1 MKRRDFIAFVG
12 GAAVGWP
19 IAARAQQAAMPV
31 IGFLHS
37 GSFDGYT
44 NQAVAFRQG
53 LNEAGFIPGQNVAI
67 EYRWAATQYDQLPAL
82 AADLV
87 GRQVA
92 VLFAGG
98 GQLAG
103 LVASGR
109 SRRARNGR
117 RRSRE
122 LATYRQVLSRTASA
136 KNHSDKD
143 CASLAM
149 SKERI
154 SSSSIGSRKES
165 SSGFPILRRSLWSSR
180 LTSSL
185 RK

>member
-98 GQLAG
+98 GQLA
-103 LVASGR
+103 VRAA
-109 SRRARNGR
+109 RRRV
-117 RRSRE
+117 RRSRLYSRPGRSVRPGCQLE
-122 LATYRQVLSRTASA
+122 PPRRQLDR
-136 KNHSDKD
+136 
-143 CASLAM
+143 
-149 SKERI
+149 
-154 SSSSIGSRKES
+154 G
-165 SSGFPILRRSLWSSR
+165 
-180 LTSSL
+180 
-185 RK
+185 

>member
-98 GQLAG
+98 GQLACA
-103 LVASGR
+103 LPAASSTIPIVFTSGADPVR
-109 SRRARNGR
+109 PGCQLEPPRRQLDRG
-117 RRSRE
+117 
-122 LATYRQVLSRTASA
+122 
-136 KNHSDKD
+136 
-143 CASLAM
+143 
-149 SKERI
+149 
-154 SSSSIGSRKES
+154 
-165 SSGFPILRRSLWSSR
+165 
-180 LTSSL
+180 
-185 RK
+185 

>member
-37 GSFDGYT
+37 GSFEAT
-44 NQAVAFRQG
+44 PTKPSRSAEG

-98 GQLAG
+98 GQLAARAARAASSTIPIVFMSGADRVEFG
-103 LVASGR
+103 LVASLNRPEGNLTGA
-109 SRRARNGR
+109 SFFNRALAPKRLELI
-117 RRSRE
+117 RE
-122 LATYRQVLSRTASA
+122 LLPTAI
-136 KNHSDKD
+136 K
-143 CASLAM
+143 
-149 SKERI
+149 
-154 SSSSIGSRKES
+154 SSYSITRKIP
-165 SSGFPILRRSLWSSR
+165 GTPRNWRA
-180 LTSSL
+180 
-185 RK
+185 

>member
-1 MKRRDFIAFVG
+1 MKRRRFITLVS
-12 GAAVGWP
+12 GALTAWP
-19 IAARAQQAAMPV
+19 LAAHAQQTTIPV

-44 NQAVAFRQG
+44 NQAIAFRQG

-98 GQLAG
+98 GQL
-103 LVASGR
+103 VV
-109 SRRARNGR
+109 RAAR
-117 RRSRE
+117 
-122 LATYRQVLSRTASA
+122 A
-136 KNHSDKD
+136 
-143 CASLAM
+143 
-149 SKERI
+149 
-154 SSSSIGSRKES
+154 
-165 SSGFPILRRSLWSSR
+165 
-180 LTSSL
+180 
-185 RK
+185 